1 MKRPFSK
8 TRCAAAKQDK
18 YGTIV
23 QPFENEKKRQKER
36 EKRELDE
43 AFRQVYKAVFGE
55 DYRPTGGNDGKKQ
68 NHDGRGS

>member
-1 MKRPFSK
+1 MKRPFSR

-23 QPFENEKKRQKER
+23 QPLEMEKKRQKER

-43 AFRQVYKAVFGE
+43 ACRQIYKAIFGE
-55 DYRPTGGNDGKKQ
+55 DYKPGGNEDGKK
-68 NHDGRGS
+68 NCDGRGS